1 MRMACTGHCP
11 EHVSQPQHASAC
23 TTRGAPSPMTMTSM
37 GQNASHKPQPV
48 HKSSSKRIWWLTA
61 LASVMP
67 AASDTSMAPS

>member
-1 MRMACTGHCP
+1 MRRACTGHWP
-11 EHVSQPQHASAC
+11 EHVSQPLQASAR
-23 TTRGAPSPMTMTSM
+23 TARGAPPSMAMTSM

-67 AASDTSMAPS
+67 TASDTSMAPS